1 MFERRKIV
9 AVEQFLV
16 PGVSCDHCVRAITR
30 EVGAVPGVRQVTVN
44 LADKSVRVDHD
55 GTASPEA
62 LIQAIDQAGYD
73 EVAILA

>member
-1 MFERRKIV
+1 
-9 AVEQFLV
+9 
-16 PGVSCDHCVRAITR
+16 
-30 EVGAVPGVRQVTVN
+30 
-44 LADKSVRVDHD
+44 VRVDHD